1 MLKNLLIENYALIEK
16 LDIGFSKGFSV
27 ITGETGAGK
36 SIMFGALSLILGT
49 RADSQ
54 VLKDKLKKCIIEG
67 SFEISSYQL
76 ENFFEHH
83 ELDYEH
89 ECMLRREISPAGKSR
104 AFINDTPVNLTIL
117 KALGDRLVNIHSQHA
132 IITLND
138 ANFQL
143 AVLDNYIGLDNEITS
158 YRKQFNK
165 LRLMKKEL
173 VELIEIEEK
182 SKIDLDYF
190 QFQFDELEKANLLPD
205 EQNLMEAELALLTHS
220 EEIKTAVLSAYQT
233 IGVSDGN
240 ILGQLAALKNSLDRV
255 SSFHPNL
262 SSLLARLESN
272 VIELNDINSDLQA
285 IDDSV
290 THDPNR
296 IEELNSR
303 LDLVYD
309 LQQKHRVQTI
319 NDLIEIKEAL
329 NEKLNSIGSIDDK
342 IEKLKAKIDLE
353 INEVSESASQISNSR
368 TAAIPSI
375 ETKIVKLLHELGMPN
390 ARFAID
396 NQVQTELGPD
406 GFDKVRYLFNANKG
420 GNLSEVAKIAS
431 GGELSRLMLSIKS
444 MISGKKL
451 LPTIIFDEIDNG
463 VSGEIAAKVGTILTN
478 MSDTIQVIVITHLPQ
493 IAGKGNHHYKVSKE
507 TDHLATRSEISL
519 LNEDE
524 RVIEIA
530 KMISGVKVSDV
541 AIENA
546 RILLS

>member
-16 LDIGFSKGFSV
+16 LDVGFSSGFSV

-49 RADSQ
+49 RADTQ
-54 VLKDKLKKCIIEG
+54 VLKNKSKKCIIEG
-67 SFEISSYQL
+67 SFDIASYQL
-76 ENFFEHH
+76 EDFFERH
-83 ELDYEH
+83 ELDYEQ
-89 ECMLRREISPAGKSR
+89 ECILRREISPAGKSR
-104 AFINDTPVNLTIL
+104 AFVNDTPVNLTIL

-143 AVLDNYIGLDNEITS
+143 AVLDNYIDLDADITS
-158 YRKQFNK
+158 YRKQFNE
-165 LRLMKKEL
+165 LRMMKKEL
-173 VELIEIEEK
+173 DELVEIEEK

-190 QFQFDELEKANLLPD
+190 QFQFDELENANLLAD
-205 EQNLMEAELALLTHS
+205 EQSVLEAELEVLTHS
-220 EEIKTAVLSAYQT
+220 EEIKTAVLSAYQL

-240 ILGQLAALKNSLDRV
+240 ILDQLTALKNSLGKV
-255 SSFHPNL
+255 ASFHPNL
-262 SSLLARLESN
+262 SSLLNRLDSTI
-272 VIELNDINSDLQA
+272 IELDDINSDLQT

-290 THDPNR
+290 NHDPIR
-296 IEELNSR
+296 IEEANNR
-303 LDLVYD
+303 LDLIYN

-319 NDLIEIKEAL
+319 NELIEIRETL
-329 NEKLNSIGSIDDK
+329 NEKLNSIGSIDNK
-342 IEKLKAKIDLE
+342 IEKLKAKIGLK
-353 INEVSESASQISNSR
+353 IKEVSASANEISHSR
-368 TAAIPSI
+368 VEAIPDI
-375 ETKIVKLLHELGMPN
+375 ETKIVELLHELGMPN
-390 ARFAID
+390 ANFTID
-396 NQVQTELGPD
+396 NQVQTELGLD

-420 GNLSEVAKIAS
+420 GSLSEVAKIAS

-463 VSGEIAAKVGTILTN
+463 VSGEIAAKVGTILSN
-478 MSDTIQVIVITHLPQ
+478 MSDAIQVIVITHLPQ

-507 TDHLATRSEISL
+507 TDHLATRSKISL

-530 KMISGVKVSDV
+530 KMISGEKVSNV